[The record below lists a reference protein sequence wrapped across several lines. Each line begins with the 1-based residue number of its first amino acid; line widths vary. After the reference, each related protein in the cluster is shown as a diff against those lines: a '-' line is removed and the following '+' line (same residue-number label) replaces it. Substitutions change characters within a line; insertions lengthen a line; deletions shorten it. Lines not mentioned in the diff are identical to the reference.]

1 MQLFL
6 STESLS
12 RVGSSEISLRR
23 GDVLPIEVSFLAD
36 GKVTELPAAAVGQ
49 LAIKSTPDGAFL
61 ALTNSWAKTGIGT
74 EAVYV
79 FDLNLKLLRPPQE
92 NLPSHRES
100 PSRA

>member
-1 MQLFL
+1 VADSSKASYVPDLA
-6 STESLS
+6 
-12 RVGSSEISLRR
+12 SEIDSVA
-23 GDVLPIEVSFLAD
+23 DEVQEKWGVSRKA
-36 GKVTELPAAAVGQ
+36 
-49 LAIKSTPDGAFL
+49 AFL